1 MIFVYS
7 KILTVL
13 MGNLNVLQGMG
24 GMGGGGVKAVIAV
37 YSKILTVVMDTLK
50 CFTGDGRSGCDICVP
65 QDRDSGDGHFKTVV
79 SQIVKAGVC
88 SSTSVS

>member
-1 MIFVYS
+1 MFYRWW
-7 KILTVL
+7 
-13 MGNLNVLQGMG
+13 
-24 GMGGGGVKAVIAV
+24 GVKAVIVV

-50 CFTGDGRSGCDICVP
+50 CFTGDGRSGCDICVS
-65 QDRDSGDGHFKTVV
+65 QDHDSGDGHFKTIV